1 MLGKCVR
8 GMVVDVDWEP
18 VVGHEQGKRR
28 PCVVIQNDVG
38 NTYSSIT
45 IVAAITGAEHVKK
58 LSRVQVL
65 LPKGTAGLE
74 KESVVLC
81 DQIRSVDQRR
91 LRTVR
96 GKIPEDLMRQ
106 VDGAVKVSLALQ

>member
-8 GMVVDVDWEP
+8 GMVVDVNLDP
-18 VVGHEQGKRR
+18 VIGHEQGKRR

-38 NTYSSIT
+38 NSYSSIT

-65 LPKGTAGLE
+65 LAKGTAGLE
-74 KESVVLC
+74 KDSVVLC
-81 DQIRSVDQRR
+81 DQIRSIDQRR
-91 LRTVR
+91 LRNVH
-96 GKIPEDLMRQ
+96 GKLPEELMRQ
-106 VDGAVKVSLALQ
+106 VDAALKVSLAL

>member
-8 GMVVDVDWEP
+8 GMVVDVDLEP
-18 VVGHEQGKRR
+18 VIGHEQGKRR
-28 PCVVIQNDVG
+28 PCVVIQNDTG
-38 NTYSSIT
+38 NAYSSIT

-65 LPKGTAGLE
+65 LPKGAAGLA

-91 LRTVR
+91 LREVH
-96 GKIPEDLMRQ
+96 GKLPDTMMRL
-106 VDGAVKVSLALQ
+106 VDDALKISLALQ

>member
-8 GMVVDVDWEP
+8 GMVVDVNLDP

-28 PCVVIQNDVG
+28 PCVVLQNDVG
-38 NTYSSIT
+38 NFYSSVT

-58 LSRVQVL
+58 LSRVHVFLAQ
-65 LPKGTAGLE
+65 GTAGLE
-74 KESVVLC
+74 KDSVVLC

-91 LRTVR
+91 LSTVH
-96 GKIPEDLMRQ
+96 GKLTDESMRQ
-106 VDGAVKVSLALQ
+106 VDVALKVSLAL

>member
-8 GMVVDVDWEP
+8 GMVVDVDLEP

-28 PCVVIQNDVG
+28 PCVVVQNDVG
-38 NTYSSIT
+38 NMYSSIT
-45 IVAAITGAEHVKK
+45 IVAAITGAEHIKK

-65 LPKGTAGLE
+65 LPQGTAGLA

-91 LRTVR
+91 LRTVH
-96 GKIPEDLMRQ
+96 GQIPDQLMRQ
-106 VDGAVKVSLALQ
+106 VEGAIKVSLALT